1 VRNPSRQYQRLSS
14 VLRASRTTH
23 ASKRLSTGALLVLAA
38 LTSGCAKEEPVSR
51 VAGGDPER
59 GRLLVQQYQC
69 AACHFI
75 PEVQGPN
82 GDAGPSL
89 ESMGRLSYIAGS
101 IPNQP
106 ENMIRFLQ
114 NPPAVKPGTLMPA
127 LGITDDEARHMAA
140 FMYSLK

>member
-1 VRNPSRQYQRLSS
+1 MRNPYRQYKHSLP
-14 VLRASRTTH
+14 VLRIA
-23 ASKRLSTGALLVLAA
+23 ALLACAA
-38 LTSGCAKEEPVSR
+38 LASACARQDPPSR
-51 VAGGDPER
+51 VDGGDPER

-75 PEVQGPN
+75 PEVQGTG

-89 ESMGRLSYIAGS
+89 QYMGRLSYIAGS

-140 FMYSLK
+140 FMYTLR

>member
-1 VRNPSRQYQRLSS
+1 
-14 VLRASRTTH
+14 VLRASLPT
-23 ASKRLSTGALLVLAA
+23 RLTTGALLCAAVLA
-38 LTSGCAKEEPVSR
+38 SGCAKEEPASR
-51 VAGGDPER
+51 VVGGDPER

>member
-1 VRNPSRQYQRLSS
+1 M
-14 VLRASRTTH
+14 LRAGLTAGT
-23 ASKRLSTGALLVLAA
+23 LLVCAVLA
-38 LTSGCAKEEPVSR
+38 SGCTKEAPASR

-89 ESMGRLSYIAGS
+89 QAMGRMSYIAGS

-127 LGITDDEARHMAA
+127 LGISNEEARHMAA

>member
-1 VRNPSRQYQRLSS
+1 MRNPNRQYNRLQY
-14 VLRASRTTH
+14 V
-23 ASKRLSTGALLVLAA
+23 LSTGALFLCAA
-38 LTSGCAKEEPVSR
+38 LTGGCAKEAPTSR
-51 VAGGDPER
+51 VVGGDPER

-75 PEVQGPN
+75 PEVQGAG

-89 ESMGRLSYIAGS
+89 QYMGRLSYIAGS

-127 LGITDDEARHMAA
+127 LGISDDEARHMAA
-140 FMYSLK
+140 FMYTLR

>member
-1 VRNPSRQYQRLSS
+1 VRNPSRQYQRLFS
-14 VLRASRTTH
+14 VLRASLPTH
-23 ASKRLSTGALLVLAA
+23 ATTGALLCAAVLA
-38 LTSGCAKEEPVSR
+38 SGCAKEEPVSR

>member
-1 VRNPSRQYQRLSS
+1 MSM
-14 VLRASRTTH
+14 A
-23 ASKRLSTGALLVLAA
+23 ALLVCAA
-38 LTSGCAKEEPVSR
+38 LASGCAKEKPASR

-89 ESMGRLSYIAGS
+89 QSMGRMSYIAGS

-127 LGITDDEARHMAA
+127 LGISNDEARHMAA

>member
-1 VRNPSRQYQRLSS
+1 LFP
-14 VLRASRTTH
+14 VLRAGLTT
-23 ASKRLSTGALLVLAA
+23 RLTAGTLLVCAVLA
-38 LTSGCAKEEPVSR
+38 SGCTKEAPASR

-89 ESMGRLSYIAGS
+89 QSMGRMSYIAGS

-127 LGITDDEARHMAA
+127 LGISDDEARHMAA

>member
-1 VRNPSRQYQRLSS
+1 MRNPHRQYNRFQD
-14 VLRASRTTH
+14 V
-23 ASKRLSTGALLVLAA
+23 LSTGAIFLCAA
-38 LTSGCAKEEPVSR
+38 LTSGCAEEEPTSR
-51 VAGGDPER
+51 VVGGDPER

-75 PEVQGPN
+75 PEVQGAG

-89 ESMGRLSYIAGS
+89 QYLGRLSYIAGS

-114 NPPAVKPGTLMPA
+114 NPPAGKPGTRMPA
-127 LGITDDEARHMAA
+127 LGISDDEARHMAA
-140 FMYSLK
+140 FMYTLR

>member
-1 VRNPSRQYQRLSS
+1 M
-14 VLRASRTTH
+14 LRTSRTTRV
-23 ASKRLSTGALLVLAA
+23 SKYLSTVALLVCAA
-38 LTSGCAKEEPVSR
+38 LASGCAKEEPASR

>member
-1 VRNPSRQYQRLSS
+1 
-14 VLRASRTTH
+14 VLRASLTT
-23 ASKRLSTGALLVLAA
+23 RLTTGALLCAAVLA
-38 LTSGCAKEEPVSR
+38 SGCAKEEPASR
-51 VAGGDPER
+51 VVGGDPER

>member
-1 VRNPSRQYQRLSS
+1 M
-14 VLRASRTTH
+14 LRASLPT
-23 ASKRLSTGALLVLAA
+23 RLTTGALLCAAVLA
-38 LTSGCAKEEPVSR
+38 SGCAKEEPASR
-51 VAGGDPER
+51 VVGGDPER

-89 ESMGRLSYIAGS
+89 QYMGRLSYISGS

>member
-1 VRNPSRQYQRLSS
+1 M
-14 VLRASRTTH
+14 LRTCLTTH
-23 ASKRLSTGALLVLAA
+23 LSTCLSTGALLVCAA
-38 LTSGCAKEEPVSR
+38 LASGCAKEKPASR

-89 ESMGRLSYIAGS
+89 QSMGRMSYIAGS

-127 LGITDDEARHMAA
+127 LGISNDEARHMAA

>member
-1 VRNPSRQYQRLSS
+1 MRNLYCQYGAITA
-14 VLRASRTTH
+14 ASR
-23 ASKRLSTGALLVLAA
+23 AIGALAFA
-38 LTSGCAKEEPVSR
+38 LMVSACHQNDASSENSR

-59 GRLLVQQYQC
+59 GRLLTQQYQC

-75 PEVQGPN
+75 PNVQGSN

-89 ESMGRLSYIAGS
+89 EFMGRLSYIAGS

-106 ENMIRFLQ
+106 DNMVRFLK

-127 LGITDDEARHMAA
+127 LGISDDEARHMAA
-140 FMYSLK
+140 YMYTLK

>member
-1 VRNPSRQYQRLSS
+1 MLKASLPTRL
-14 VLRASRTTH
+14 T
-23 ASKRLSTGALLVLAA
+23 TGALLCAAVLA
-38 LTSGCAKEEPVSR
+38 SGCAKEEPASR
-51 VAGGDPER
+51 VVGGDPER

-89 ESMGRLSYIAGS
+89 QYMGRLSYIAGS

>member
-1 VRNPSRQYQRLSS
+1 VLRGSLPTRLSS
-14 VLRASRTTH
+14 G
-23 ASKRLSTGALLVLAA
+23 LSSSALLVCAA
-38 LTSGCAKEEPVSR
+38 LASGCAKEEPASR
-51 VAGGDPER
+51 VVGGDPER

>member
-1 VRNPSRQYQRLSS
+1 
-14 VLRASRTTH
+14 VLRTSRTTRV
-23 ASKRLSTGALLVLAA
+23 SKYLSTAALLVCAA
-38 LTSGCAKEEPVSR
+38 LASGCAKEEPASR

>member
-1 VRNPSRQYQRLSS
+1 M
-14 VLRASRTTH
+14 RAT
-23 ASKRLSTGALLVLAA
+23 TGALLVLAA
-38 LTSGCAKEEPVSR
+38 LASGCAKEEPVSR

>member
-1 VRNPSRQYQRLSS
+1 
-14 VLRASRTTH
+14 VLRTCLTTRI
-23 ASKRLSTGALLVLAA
+23 STCLSTGALLVCAA
-38 LTSGCAKEEPVSR
+38 LASGCAKEKPASR

-89 ESMGRLSYIAGS
+89 QSMGRMSYIAGS

-127 LGITDDEARHMAA
+127 LGISNDEARHMAA

>member
-1 VRNPSRQYQRLSS
+1 VRNPHRQYHRFQY
-14 VLRASRTTH
+14 V
-23 ASKRLSTGALLVLAA
+23 LSTGAVLLCAA
-38 LTSGCAKEEPVSR
+38 LTSGCAKEEPTSR
-51 VAGGDPER
+51 VVGGDPER

-75 PEVQGPN
+75 PEVQGAG

-89 ESMGRLSYIAGS
+89 QYMGRLSYIAGS

-127 LGITDDEARHMAA
+127 LGISDDEARHMAA
-140 FMYSLK
+140 FMYSLR

>member
-1 VRNPSRQYQRLSS
+1 MLS
-14 VLRASRTTH
+14 ASRTTH
-23 ASKRLSTGALLVLAA
+23 ATTGALLVLAA

>member
-1 VRNPSRQYQRLSS
+1 MNICLYDRRLPRLRAGAVLLCAVLASACGSREAPSR
-14 VLRASRTTH
+14 VD
-23 ASKRLSTGALLVLAA
+23 
-38 LTSGCAKEEPVSR
+38 
-51 VAGGDPER
+51 GGDPER
-59 GRLLVQQYQC
+59 GRLLTQQYQC

-75 PEVQGPN
+75 PEVQGAG

-89 ESMGRLSYIAGS
+89 QYMGRLSYIAGG

-127 LGITDDEARHMAA
+127 LGISEEEARHMAA
-140 FMYSLK
+140 FMYTLR

>member
-1 VRNPSRQYQRLSS
+1 M
-14 VLRASRTTH
+14 LRASLPT
-23 ASKRLSTGALLVLAA
+23 RLTTGALLCAAVLA
-38 LTSGCAKEEPVSR
+38 SGCAKEEPASR
-51 VAGGDPER
+51 VVGGDPER
-59 GRLLVQQYQC
+59 GRLLVHQYQC

-89 ESMGRLSYIAGS
+89 QYMGRLSYIAGS

>member
-1 VRNPSRQYQRLSS
+1 
-14 VLRASRTTH
+14 VLRTGLTT
-23 ASKRLSTGALLVLAA
+23 RLTAGTLLVCAVLA
-38 LTSGCAKEEPVSR
+38 SGCTKEEPASR

-89 ESMGRLSYIAGS
+89 QSMGRMSYIAGS

-127 LGITDDEARHMAA
+127 LGISDDEARHMAA

>member
-1 VRNPSRQYQRLSS
+1 VRIKFCQYIRSDP
-14 VLRASRTTH
+14 VKRTC
-23 ASKRLSTGALLVLAA
+23 SLLLCAVLASA
-38 LTSGCAKEEPVSR
+38 CGKADEPTR
-51 VAGGDPER
+51 VEGGDPER

-75 PEVQGPN
+75 PEVQGAG

-89 ESMGRLSYIAGS
+89 AYMGRLSYIAGG

-127 LGITDDEARHMAA
+127 LGISEAEARHMAA
-140 FMYSLK
+140 FMYTLQ

>member
-1 VRNPSRQYQRLSS
+1 M
-14 VLRASRTTH
+14 LRTSRTTRV
-23 ASKRLSTGALLVLAA
+23 SKYLSTAALLVCAA
-38 LTSGCAKEEPVSR
+38 LASGCAKEEPASR

>member
-1 VRNPSRQYQRLSS
+1 M
-14 VLRASRTTH
+14 LRAGLTTH
-23 ASKRLSTGALLVLAA
+23 LTAGTVLVCAVLA
-38 LTSGCAKEEPVSR
+38 SGCTKEAPASR

-89 ESMGRLSYIAGS
+89 QSMGRMSYIAGS

-127 LGITDDEARHMAA
+127 LGISNDEARHMAA

>member
-1 VRNPSRQYQRLSS
+1 M
-14 VLRASRTTH
+14 LRAGLTT
-23 ASKRLSTGALLVLAA
+23 RLTAGTLLVCAVLA
-38 LTSGCAKEEPVSR
+38 SGCTKEEPASR

-89 ESMGRLSYIAGS
+89 QSMGRMSYIAGS

-127 LGITDDEARHMAA
+127 LGISNDEARHMAA

>member
-1 VRNPSRQYQRLSS
+1 M
-14 VLRASRTTH
+14 LRASLPT
-23 ASKRLSTGALLVLAA
+23 RLTTGALLCAAVLA
-38 LTSGCAKEEPVSR
+38 SGCAKEEPASR
-51 VAGGDPER
+51 VVGGDPER